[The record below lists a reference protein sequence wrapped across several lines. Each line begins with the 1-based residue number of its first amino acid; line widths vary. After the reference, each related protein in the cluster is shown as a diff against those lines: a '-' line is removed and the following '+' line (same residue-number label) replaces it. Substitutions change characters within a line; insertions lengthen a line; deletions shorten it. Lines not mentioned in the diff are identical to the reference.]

1 MISRTSWKGRFWLGL
16 ETDIGDRIL
25 SEVAIAKKTR
35 GVKGAK
41 IKLKQQEKEK

>member
-16 ETDIGDRIL
+16 ETDIDDRIL

-35 GVKGAK
+35 G
-41 IKLKQQEKEK
+41 